1 VAAGDTRGAIV
12 TGASRFPV
20 TRHSIVEGLD
30 SADAAE
36 RRKAWETLIEAYW
49 KPAYKH
55 LRLSWALSREDAEDL
70 TQEFFARALEGGMLE
85 RFEPGKARFR
95 TYLRVCLD
103 RFASNARKAEGRLKR
118 GGAHTH
124 VSLDFPGAERELG
137 EGGNPADDVD
147 EAFRQEM
154 IRALFSAAV
163 DALRERTR
171 MAGKTRQFAIFERYD
186 LRTDSPVES
195 APTYAALSEEFDVPV
210 TQVTNHLAA
219 MRRDFRALVLERLL
233 AISATNDEFRAEA
246 RELFGPGAA

>member
-1 VAAGDTRGAIV
+1 MAAGDTRGAIV

-20 TRHSIVEGLD
+20 TRHSMVESLD
-30 SADAAE
+30 STDTAE

-70 TQEFFARALEGGMLE
+70 TQDFFARALEGGMLE
-85 RFEPGKARFR
+85 RFEPGRARFR
-95 TYLRVCLD
+95 TYLRICLD
-103 RFASNARKAEGRLKR
+103 RFASNARKADGRLKR
-118 GGAHTH
+118 GGAHVH
-124 VSLDFPGAERELG
+124 LSLDFPGAERELG
-137 EGGNPADDVD
+137 EGGRPAEDVD

-163 DALRERTR
+163 DALRERTLT
-171 MAGKTRQFAIFERYD
+171 AGKTTQFAIFERYD
-186 LRTDSPVES
+186 LRGGSPSES
-195 APTYAALSEEFDVPV
+195 KPTYAALSEEFGVPI

-219 MRRDFRALVLERLL
+219 MRRDFRALVLERLR
-233 AISATNDEFRAEA
+233 AVSASNDEFLAES

>member
-1 VAAGDTRGAIV
+1 VDAGDTRGAIV
-12 TGASRFPV
+12 TGAGRFPA
-20 TRHSIVEGLD
+20 TRHSVIECLD
-30 SADAAE
+30 AADAAE
-36 RRKAWETLIEAYW
+36 RRKAWETLIAAYW

-55 LRLSWALSREDAEDL
+55 LRLSWNLPLEDAEDV

-118 GGAHTH
+118 GGAHVH
-124 VSLDFPGAERELG
+124 LPLDFPGAERELG
-137 EGGNPADDVD
+137 EGGHAAEDVD

-163 DALRERTR
+163 DALREQTRT
-171 MAGKTRQFAIFERYD
+171 AGKTRQFAIFERYD
-186 LRTDSPVES
+186 LRAASPGES
-195 APTYAALSEEFDVPV
+195 PPTYAALSEEFGVPV
-210 TQVTNHLAA
+210 TQVTNYLAA
-219 MRRDFRALVLERLL
+219 MRRDFRTLVLERLREI
-233 AISATNDEFRAEA
+233 AATDNEFRAEA

>member
-12 TGASRFPV
+12 TGAGRFPA
-20 TRHSIVEGLD
+20 TRHSVIDGLD
-30 SADAAE
+30 AADAVE
-36 RRKAWETLIEAYW
+36 RRKAWETLIAAYW

-55 LRLSWALSREDAEDL
+55 LRLSWKLPSEDAEDL